1 MEKKRRLMNDETIS
15 KDYRKFLK
23 DCSELMRLYFKQC
36 KMTAI
41 EYDNKFSSEQHPSKT
56 RIDRY

>member
-1 MEKKRRLMNDETIS
+1 MNDETIS